1 MIRSIELWAHARVF
15 CLRPCFRFVST
26 FKIYDFYSAS
36 KHMIRIRLFYDF
48 QYSGQLSTTIRIAH
62 SNFPCFE
69 HFIARTTFRTI
80 FIQINRIRTVFIQ
93 ITTSLRGK
101 LRALVWVCLN
111 VLDIEDI
118 VIVVFYILWQCC
130 DSNSEQQA
138 LLFWTICRKTVVRI
152 ISIRIVFE
160 QWLFKLQLRVGK
172 NCVLVWVSC
181 AYACGFNAFNIED
194 IMLIFYIFDMAM
206 LWFE

>member
-1 MIRSIELWAHARVF
+1 
-15 CLRPCFRFVST
+15 
-26 FKIYDFYSAS
+26 
-36 KHMIRIRLFYDF
+36 MIRIRLFYDF

-138 LLFWTICRKTVVRI
+138 LLF
-152 ISIRIVFE
+152 
-160 QWLFKLQLRVGK
+160 
-172 NCVLVWVSC
+172 
-181 AYACGFNAFNIED
+181 
-194 IMLIFYIFDMAM
+194 
-206 LWFE
+206 